1 VSFGSRIVALICP
14 GGRFLHGCRGFDEAF
29 ALGTFIPVD
38 IMWHTTQ
45 TAGGDDLVPIYRWMP
60 YKAFF

>member
-1 VSFGSRIVALICP
+1 MH
-14 GGRFLHGCRGFDEAF
+14 GRRGFFEAF
-29 ALGTFIPVD
+29 ALDAFIPGD

-45 TAGGDDLVPIYRWMP
+45 TAGGDDFVPICWWMP